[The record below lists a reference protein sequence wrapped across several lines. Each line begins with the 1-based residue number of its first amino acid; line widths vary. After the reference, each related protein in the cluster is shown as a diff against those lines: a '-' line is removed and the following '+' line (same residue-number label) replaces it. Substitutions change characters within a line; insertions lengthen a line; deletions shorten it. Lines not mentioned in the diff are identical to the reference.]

1 VERLNVWI
9 MDGSSG
15 VTLLYKPYINFS
27 IDEDLVSGLL
37 TALNQFT
44 IVEFKQGIESIEMGG
59 LRWVYLSDKMSNL
72 LFIAADNKDVTSY
85 LIKARLDIIRQTF
98 IEEYVKNEEYWKAH
112 WFGSTEFFIPFK
124 DVIAEYYT
132 QWKQAE
138 KVKGV
143 AEFFD
148 ILGIF
153 QNLLNLLQNVVEGH
167 FSDEKKE
174 LFYSSIENL
183 FENYSNREDYKSHP
197 ELRNISFHRRTGIN
211 IVSINPMN
219 CDMFVVERQI
229 INLMSNVVQL
239 IRDQVGLIS
248 SMSFFVQEKIYEYLL
263 GNIGLLKELNLD
275 EFLLKL
281 FIS

>member
-1 VERLNVWI
+1 MNVWI
-9 MDGSSG
+9 MDAASG
-15 VTLLYKPYINFS
+15 VTLLYKPYMDFS

-44 IVEFKQGIESIEMGG
+44 IVEFEQGIESIEMGG
-59 LRWVYLSDKMSNL
+59 MRWCYLSDDMSDL
-72 LFIAADNKDVTSY
+72 LFIAADTKDVNSE
-85 LIKARLDIIRQTF
+85 LIRARLDIIKQAF
-98 IEEYVKNEEYWKAH
+98 IEEYVKNKEYWKSH
-112 WFGSTEFFIPFK
+112 WFGSTDKFHPFK
-124 DVIAEYYT
+124 DIITENYS

-138 KVKGV
+138 VVKGV

-153 QNLLNLLQNVVEGH
+153 QHILNLLQNVIEGH

-174 LFYSSIENL
+174 VVYSTIEEM
-183 FENYSNREDYKSHP
+183 FENYSNSEYYKSHP
-197 ELRNISFHRRTGIN
+197 ELSNISFQRQTGIN

-219 CDMFVVERQI
+219 CDMLVVERQI
-229 INLMSNVVQL
+229 ISLMRKVVQL
-239 IRDQVGLIS
+239 IRQQAGLFT

-263 GNIGLLKELNLD
+263 SNLSILKELNSD

-281 FIS
+281 FIA

>member
-1 VERLNVWI
+1 MNVWI
-9 MDGSSG
+9 MDAASG
-15 VTLLYKPYINFS
+15 VTLLYKPYMDFS

-44 IVEFKQGIESIEMGG
+44 IVEFEQGIESIEMGG
-59 LRWVYLSDKMSNL
+59 MRWCYISDEMSDL
-72 LFIAADNKDVTSY
+72 LFIAADTKDVNSE
-85 LIKARLDIIRQTF
+85 LIRARLDIIKQAF
-98 IEEYVKNEEYWKAH
+98 IEEYVKNEAYWKNH
-112 WFGSTEFFIPFK
+112 WFGSTDAFHPFK
-124 DVIAEYYT
+124 DVITEYYS

-138 KVKGV
+138 VVKGV

-153 QNLLNLLQNVVEGH
+153 QHVFNLLQNVIEGH
-167 FSDEKKE
+167 FSEEKKE
-174 LFYSSIENL
+174 NVYSTIEEM
-183 FENYSNREDYKSHP
+183 FENYSKSEYYQSHP
-197 ELRNISFHRRTGIN
+197 ELSNINFQRRTGIN

-229 INLMSNVVQL
+229 INLMRKIVQL
-239 IRDQVGLIS
+239 IREQVGIIS

-263 GNIGLLKELNLD
+263 SNLSILKELNLD

-281 FIS
+281 FIT

>member
-1 VERLNVWI
+1 

-15 VTLLYKPYINFS
+15 VTLLYKPYMNFS
-27 IDEDLVSGLL
+27 VDEDLVSGLL

-72 LFIAADNKDVTSY
+72 LFIAADTKDVTSS
-85 LIKARLDIIRQTF
+85 LIRARLDIIKQAF
-98 IEEYVKNEEYWKAH
+98 IEEYVKNEEYWKQK
-112 WFGSTEFFIPFK
+112 WFGSTEIFLPFK
-124 DVIAEYYT
+124 DVIAVYYT

-153 QNLLNLLQNVVEGH
+153 QNLLNLLKNVVEDH
-167 FSDEKKE
+167 FSDKNKE
-174 LFYSSIENL
+174 IVYSSIEKL
-183 FENYSNREDYKSHP
+183 FVDYSNREDYKSHP
-197 ELRNISFHRRTGIN
+197 ELRNISFHRNTGIN

-219 CDMFVVERQI
+219 CDMLVVERQI
-229 INLMSNVVQL
+229 INIISKFVQL
-239 IRDQVGLIS
+239 IREQVGLIS

-263 GNIGLLKELNLD
+263 NNIALLKELNLD

-281 FIS
+281 LIA

>member
-1 VERLNVWI
+1 

-15 VTLLYKPYINFS
+15 VTLLYKPYMDFS

-44 IVEFKQGIESIEMGG
+44 IVEFDQGIESIEMGG

-72 LFIAADNKDVTSY
+72 LFIAADTKDVTSD
-85 LIKARLDIIRQTF
+85 LIRARLDIIRQAF
-98 IEEYVKNEEYWKAH
+98 IEEYVRSKEYWKDH
-112 WFGSTEFFIPFK
+112 WFGSTDAFHPFK
-124 DVIAEYYT
+124 DVITEYYT

-138 KVKGV
+138 AIKGV

-153 QNLLNLLQNVVEGH
+153 QQLLNLLQNVIEGH

-174 LFYSSIENL
+174 MVYSAIEEM
-183 FENYSNREDYKSHP
+183 FENYSNSEYYKAHP
-197 ELRNISFHRRTGIN
+197 ELSSIDFHRKTGIN

-219 CDMFVVERQI
+219 CDMLVVERQI
-229 INLMSNVVQL
+229 ISLMRKVVQL
-239 IRDQVGLIS
+239 IREQVGLIS

-263 GNIGLLKELNLD
+263 SNLSLLKELNLD
-275 EFLLKL
+275 VFLLQL
-281 FIS
+281 FIA